1 MRLFIAVIL
10 MGILMLF
17 YLLQG
22 KKGLMEMRKDLE
34 GLTSTRSGKIFLIA
48 GIVSAIFLTLMLI
61 TGWITLE
68 EIIELDK
75 KMMEFCPFCI

>member
-34 GLTSTRSGKIFLIA
+34 GLTSTTSGKIFLIA